1 MTTAEIKSELN
12 KVREAVRDYRLAR
25 DKVNAYGQLLMNG
38 KTVRYD
44 NDGSTHERKGNPVE
58 NAYCCLADYSAEEER
73 LLQELISVRHR
84 AEKLIA
90 SVPDQAQRE
99 VLTRRYI
106 IGQRWEDVAVC
117 MNYSLRRI
125 YQLHGYALQNIAL
138 NCTIFP

>member
-1 MTTAEIKSELN
+1 MTTAEIKAKLMRARVAE
-12 KVREAVRDYRLAR
+12 RDYRLAR
-25 DKVNAYGQLLMNG
+25 DKTNAYRQLIACG
-38 KTVRYD
+38 KAVRYGS
-44 NDGSTHERKGNPVE
+44 DGSTHERKGNPVE

-90 SVPDQAQRE
+90 FVPDQAQRE

-106 IGQRWEDVAVC
+106 IGQRWEDIAVC

-138 NCTIFP
+138 NCTIFL

>member
-1 MTTAEIKSELN
+1 MTTAEIKAKLMRTRMAE
-12 KVREAVRDYRLAR
+12 RDYRLAR
-25 DKVNAYGQLLMNG
+25 DKANAYRQLIACG
-38 KTVRYD
+38 KAVRYGS
-44 NDGSTHERKGNPVE
+44 DGSTHERKGNPVE

-106 IGQRWEDVAVC
+106 IGQRWEDIAVC

-138 NCTIFP
+138 NCTIYL